1 MNKQSNTYTIIYISV
16 MVVLV
21 AFLLAFVAIYLK
33 PTQQKNIA
41 IDKMSQILNSVNIV
55 STPEDAEELYAQ
67 YIDDAFVINANG
79 ELIAGESFNMN
90 IADQLKQPEAE
101 RTLPVFLFKKE
112 GEADRYIL
120 PLWGAGLWGPLWG
133 YIALEADGNK
143 VYGAY
148 FSHKGET
155 PGLGAEIEKPEFQQ
169 QFKEKQLFTNGE
181 LTSIGVMKS
190 GQKPQ
195 NGSDYVNAISGG
207 TITSKGVENMLK
219 DCILPYAKFLE
230 SLNSKNQ

>member
-16 MVVLV
+16 MVVAV

-33 PTQQKNIA
+33 PAQQKNVA
-41 IDKMSQILNSVNIV
+41 IDKMSQILNSVNIT

-67 YIDDAFVINANG
+67 YIDDSFVVNAEGN
-79 ELIAGESFNMN
+79 LVAGNSFS
-90 IADQLKQPEAE
+90 IDLATQLAQPEAE
-101 RTLPVFLFKKE
+101 RILPIFLYKKE
-112 GEADRYIL
+112 GEPDRYIL
-120 PLWGAGLWGPLWG
+120 PLWGSGLWGPLWG
-133 YIALEADGNK
+133 YIALDADGDN

-155 PGLGAEIEKPEFQQ
+155 PGLGAEIEKPAFQQ
-169 QFKEKQLFTNGE
+169 QFQAKHIFTNGE
-181 LTSIGVMKS
+181 LTSIGVMKA

-195 NGSDYVNAISGG
+195 NGADYVNAISGG

-230 SLNSKNQ
+230 SLNSKE

>member
-16 MVVLV
+16 MVVAV

-33 PTQQKNIA
+33 PAQQKNIA
-41 IDKMSQILNSVNIV
+41 IDKMSQILNSVNIA
-55 STPEDAEELYAQ
+55 STPEDAEELYAR
-67 YIDDAFVINANG
+67 YIDDSFVVNADG
-79 ELIAGESFNMN
+79 ALIAGNSFPMDL
-90 IADQLKQPEAE
+90 AAQLNLPEGE
-101 RTLPVFLFKKE
+101 RTLPIFIYKKE
-112 GEADRYIL
+112 GDPDRYIL
-120 PLWGAGLWGPLWG
+120 PLWGNGLWGPLWG

-169 QFKEKQLFTNGE
+169 QFKEKQIFTNGAF
-181 LTSIGVMKS
+181 TSIGVMKS

-195 NGSDYVNAISGG
+195 NGADYVNAISGG

-219 DCILPYAKFLE
+219 DCILPYTPFLE
-230 SLNSKNQ
+230 SLKSKE